1 MPAAYADLY
10 IEQGATFS
18 TTITIDDVYN
28 NAFNLSQYVANSAI
42 RKSYYSANASA
53 VFSTV
58 INVGNGTLTL
68 NMAPNVTSNI
78 AAGKYVYDAKI
89 TDPINNLVIRILEG
103 NIIVSPSVTR

>member
-1 MPAAYADLY
+1 MPAAYAELY
-10 IEQGATFS
+10 LEQGATFS

-28 NAFNLSQYVANSAI
+28 NAFNLTQYTANSAI

-78 AAGKYVYDAKI
+78 AAGTYVYDAI
-89 TDPINNLVIRILEG
+89 IRDSIANLTIRILEG
-103 NIIVSPSVTR
+103 KVFVSPSVTR